1 MPFTGHKHRIH
12 NARTSSTSM
21 LSTRAPSFTNKAPT
35 RRMRMLALATA
46 ESDTVSQEQPNSD
59 SATLDLQR
67 PKNPPT
73 VIYRA
78 PPSPRTVA
86 AKEKAQSEFV
96 NQRKA
101 DRAARG
107 DTRGGPPSSGEPRG
121 PRRAGNNNQPG
132 GGNGQFRPNNNY
144 NGPNNSG
151 GRPGGGYAGGG
162 PNQQQQSSNQSS
174 SNWRPGGGGVGG
186 GPGGGGG
193 GGGPGSA
200 TAARRGGRGNK
211 FSTGRAPPGSKS
223 WEKPKA
229 IDIGSRRKSRQSRKQ
244 SRLEE
249 ARSNVKEREDIFEV
263 GPEGMSVAD
272 LAEMLAVPPVEI
284 VKKLFM
290 KGIMVQVNST
300 LDSDTVKAVGQEY
313 EVDVLDRDEA
323 RPEDLAKKSVD
334 FIDDDDLDFLTTRP
348 PVVTVMGHVDHGKT
362 SLLDFIRKSKVAAG
376 EAGGITQSIG
386 AYTCDVDYLTEKRQ
400 VTFLDTP
407 GHEVSN
413 ISGDMIVW

>member
-1 MPFTGHKHRIH
+1 MSFTGHKHGIH
-12 NARTSSTSM
+12 NARTRSTSM

-35 RRMRMLALATA
+35 RRLRMLALATA
-46 ESDTVSQEQPNSD
+46 ESDTVPQEQTISE

-107 DTRGGPPSSGEPRG
+107 DTRGGPPSSGDPRG
-121 PRRAGNNNQPG
+121 PRRFGDNNQPG

-151 GRPGGGYAGGG
+151 GGRPGGGYAGSGG
-162 PNQQQQSSNQSS
+162 PNQQQSSNQG
-174 SNWRPGGGGVGG
+174 SNWRPGGGGGAPGPGG
-186 GPGGGGG
+186 GPGN
-193 GGGPGSA
+193 A
-200 TAARRGGRGNK
+200 TAARRGGKGNK
-211 FSTGRAPPGSKS
+211 FSSGRTPPGSKS

-313 EVDVLDRDEA
+313 EVDVLDRDQA
-323 RPEDLAKKSVD
+323 RPEDLARKSVD
-334 FIDDDDLDFLTTRP
+334 FIDEDDLDFLTTRP

-407 GHEVSN
+407 GHEVRNSCSSN
-413 ISGDMIVW
+413 NILSLL